1 MSKERLLIAIL
12 KQKQDKAEE
21 AKKYKT
27 SDKRYSKFI

>member
-1 MSKERLLIAIL
+1 MSKEGLLIAIL
-12 KQKQDKAEE
+12 KPEQNKAEE